1 MVFCRIDTELVHDN
15 SEKCLA
21 KEIEILNQ
29 NRTKLTI
36 CLDKCKNQLQDC
48 RLCQCQLELNLKC
61 KENAL
66 QIDTMCH
73 QLNNYSSGL
82 QYYIGIEKY
91 NSWYINFCKHI
102 QFTLVNY
109 FT

>member
-36 CLDKCKNQLQDC
+36 CLDKCKNQV
-48 RLCQCQLELNLKC
+48 
-61 KENAL
+61 
-66 QIDTMCH
+66 T
-73 QLNNYSSGL
+73 
-82 QYYIGIEKY
+82 
-91 NSWYINFCKHI
+91 
-102 QFTLVNY
+102 
-109 FT
+109 